1 MNIDDIYMGKCLDL
15 ALKGLNKTLSNPM
28 VGCVIVYNKKIIG
41 KGYHKKFGDNHAEVN
56 AINSVKN
63 KKLLKQSTLYVN
75 LEPCSHFGK
84 TPPCVDLIIKHQIPK
99 VVIGSLDP
107 FFKVSGNG
115 IKKLENNGINVV
127 VNILSDKN
135 RELNKKFFTF
145 HEKKRPYI
153 ILKWANSK
161 DGFIAKINQKEPLWL
176 TSRSSKKLVHKWRS
190 EEIGILIGTETAL
203 KDNPSLTVR
212 EVNARNPIR
221 LIIDQNLRLP
231 KNLSV
236 FNNDAK
242 TFILTKK
249 PIFSNHIETDFN
261 NLAESICKNLY
272 NANIQSVLIEG
283 GSKTLQ
289 TFIDANLWDEARV
302 FTTKNKLNSGI
313 KGPIFNFKPYS
324 SQTIDVDTLE
334 IFYR

>member
-1 MNIDDIYMGKCLDL
+1 MNSEDFYMGKCLDL
-15 ALKGLNKTLSNPM
+15 ALKGLNKTLSNPL

-41 KGYHKKFGDNHAEVN
+41 KGYHKMFGGNHAEVN

-115 IKKLENNGINVV
+115 IKKLENNGVNVV
-127 VNILSDKN
+127 VNILNDKN

-176 TSRSSKKLVHKWRS
+176 TSRSSKKLVRKWRS

-221 LIIDQNLRLP
+221 LVIDQNLRLP
-231 KNLSV
+231 TNLSV

-261 NLAESICKNLY
+261 NLAESICRNLY

-302 FTTKNKLNSGI
+302 FTTKNKLNRGI
-313 KGPIFNFKPYS
+313 KGPIFNYKPYS
-324 SQTIDVDTLE
+324 SQKIDVDTLE
-334 IFYR
+334 IYYR

>member
-15 ALKGLNKTLSNPM
+15 ALKGLNKTLSNPL
-28 VGCVIVYNKKIIG
+28 VGCVIVNNKKIIG
-41 KGYHKKFGDNHAEVN
+41 KGYHEKFGGKHAEVN

-161 DGFIAKINQKEPLWL
+161 DGFIAKINQKVPLWL

-212 EVNARNPIR
+212 ELNARNPIR
-221 LIIDQNLRLP
+221 LVIDQNLRLP

-242 TFILTKK
+242 TLIFTKK

-272 NANIQSVLIEG
+272 NTNIQSVLIEG

-302 FTTKNKLNSGI
+302 FTTKKKLYSGI
-313 KGPIFNFKPYS
+313 KGPIFNYKPYS
-324 SQTIDVDTLE
+324 SQIIDVDTLE
-334 IFYR
+334 IYYR